1 MTKKRSFPLYGAI
14 AGSVGNAFFAQN
26 TANHPGIKS
35 VPSRDRCCCPSRL
48 ELDITKVRRQIAQLE
63 SKTDAEVAA
72 NPNLKKDATRKA
84 ERFHLLDACRDY
96 QELLDDLAN
105 LVYQRATAMPELECV
120 RNQFSVAKI
129 EAKAA
134 IAQQIAGLER
144 AEFIGI

>member
-1 MTKKRSFPLYGAI
+1 M
-14 AGSVGNAFFAQN
+14 
-26 TANHPGIKS
+26 
-35 VPSRDRCCCPSRL
+35 
-48 ELDITKVRRQIAQLE
+48 
-63 SKTDAEVAA
+63 DAEVAA

-84 ERFHLLDACRDY
+84 ERFQLLDACRDY

-105 LVYQRATAMPELECV
+105 LVYQRAIAMTGLECV
-120 RNQFSVAKI
+120 CNQFAVAKI